1 MLEIAERLIRYAL
14 GTEPLITTTL
24 PRAGRATVRAQASK
38 KRDVVHLLHA
48 TPALRGTTRGA
59 PVQPIQDLV
68 TIHDIAVS
76 VAPSAKVRSVKAV
89 PSGAAIPFAINDG
102 RVEFT
107 VPRLT
112 GHEMVE
118 IAY

>member
-1 MLEIAERLIRYAL
+1 M
-14 GTEPLITTTL
+14 
-24 PRAGRATVRAQASK
+24 
-38 KRDVVHLLHA
+38 HLLHA

-76 VAPSAKVRSVKAV
+76 VAPRAKVKAVKAV
-89 PSGAAIPFAINDG
+89 PSGRTIPFTERDG